1 MLKITLN
8 GEQKELPEVMSV
20 KHALHLWQP
29 DAEQFAIAVN
39 GEFVPRSGYAETLL
53 QTGDNVELLSPIVG
67 G

>member
-20 KHALHLWQP
+20 KTAMLHWQP
-29 DAEQFAIAVN
+29 TAEKFAIAIN
-39 GEFVPRSGYAETLL
+39 GEFVPRSCYADTLL
-53 QTGDNVELLSPIVG
+53 QTGDEVELLSPIVG